1 MSSPTLPTA
10 PTAAGKKPSARI
22 DPRLLGMERGQPV
35 LGPQSLHIDV
45 TNGCNTNC
53 ITCWDHS
60 PLLQLGRSIAWKKQ
74 KIDAATVSDILNDVA
89 ELGGLQSVI
98 LSGMGEPFTHPDI
111 YTMIAEV
118 KRRGLHLTIITNLVA
133 ADAPRIIEL
142 GVDQLLIG
150 IHGATEASYRAFHPN
165 FVRDEWPRLI
175 HMLGQFAAAK
185 RRFKHVHVICQ
196 TNAHE
201 LVEMVRQGVRFGA
214 EQLNFKLASLREGTE
229 RIGITAAQ
237 RQRLLDE
244 LLPAAQ
250 AEAAAQGLSTNLAVF
265 AQQLSAGGDDTA
277 PIEEVGCF
285 MGYAYSRILV
295 DGTVLYCCNTEVKV
309 GSLADGTSFA
319 ELWTGPAW
327 NALRARLRRGEYFD
341 SCRQCGKFNQNVQL
355 GQRFA
360 KVYGE
365 DRLHEITGRRPR
377 LGGAGT
383 RHASTDD

>member
-1 MSSPTLPTA
+1 MSAVSLPTGKNSGA
-10 PTAAGKKPSARI
+10 KKPAAKI
-22 DPRLLGMERGQPV
+22 DARLLGMERGQPV

-60 PLLQLGRSIAWKKQ
+60 PLLQIGRSVAWKKQ
-74 KIDAATVSDILNDVA
+74 KIDAATVADILNDVA

-118 KRRGLHLTIITNLVA
+118 KRRALHLKIITNLVA
-133 ADAPRIIEL
+133 ADAARIIDL

-150 IHGATEASYRAFHPN
+150 IHGASEASYRAFHPN
-165 FVRDEWPRLI
+165 FVRDEWSRLLR
-175 HMLGQFAAAK
+175 MLGEFAAAG

-201 LVEMVRQGVRFGA
+201 LVEMVQQGVRYGA

-229 RIGITAAQ
+229 QIGITAAQ
-237 RQRLLDE
+237 RQRLITE
-244 LLPAAQ
+244 LVPAAL
-250 AEAAAQGLSTNLAVF
+250 AEAAAHGLSTNLAVF

-277 PIEEVGCF
+277 PIEDVGCF

-295 DGTVLYCCNTEVKV
+295 DGTVLYCCSTEVKV
-309 GSLADGTSFA
+309 GTLADGTSFA

-365 DRLHEITGRRPR
+365 DRLYEITGRRPR
-377 LGGAGT
+377 PEGAGT

>member
-1 MSSPTLPTA
+1 VS
-10 PTAAGKKPSARI
+10 AGTKNLRLAGI
-22 DPRLLGMERGQPV
+22 DAGRPLT
-35 LGPQSLHIDV
+35 GPETIHVDI

-60 PLLQLGRSIAWKKQ
+60 PLLQLGRSGAWKKQ
-74 KIDAATVSDILNDVA
+74 KIDAATVAEILNDVA
-89 ELGGLQSVI
+89 DLGGLQAVI

-118 KRRGLHLTIITNLVA
+118 KRRGLHLTLITNLVA
-133 ADAPRIIEL
+133 ADAQRIADL

-165 FVRDEWPRLI
+165 FVRDEWQRLL
-175 HMLGQFAAAK
+175 HMLGELCARG
-185 RRFKHVHVICQ
+185 RRYKHVQVICQ

-201 LVEMVRQGVRFGA
+201 LVEMVRLGARYQA

-229 RIGITAAQ
+229 RIGITDTQ
-237 RQRLLDE
+237 RQQLVAE
-244 LLPAAQ
+244 LVPAAMAEATALAVKTNLPA
-250 AEAAAQGLSTNLAVF
+250 F
-265 AQQLSAGGDDTA
+265 AQQLAAGGADTA

-309 GSLADGTSFA
+309 GTLAGGTTFA
-319 ELWTGPAW
+319 ELWEGPTW
-327 NALRARLRRGEYFD
+327 QALRARMRRGEYFD

-360 KVYGE
+360 QVYGE
-365 DRLHEITGRRPR
+365 ERLYEITGRRPR
-377 LGGAGT
+377 PEGAVA